1 MEMSPKIRASIFLAI
16 GLVVAGVAAARF
28 IRQWQAEPLFPS
40 PFVTKTIKL
49 SQYHPPLKGTH
60 GDTDVHIFESGVP
73 GGTLLIC
80 GGTHPNEPAAYM
92 AAVTI
97 LENLRVTSGRVILI
111 PRANNTGF
119 QHNDSQ
125 EAMPQRYHFET
136 PAGTRFFRHG
146 SRLTNPV
153 RQWPD
158 PSIYINPRGDYWPRM
173 QELFPDHA
181 VNNPGPGGQMIAG
194 VDSRNLNRVYPG
206 DPNGTLTEQIGHA
219 ILTLIIQEEV
229 DLAVDYHEASPEYPT
244 INVMVAHQRAQG
256 ITSWA
261 ELLLADDGIDI
272 STDSS
277 SLRLRG
283 LSHREWGDAA
293 DVLSVLFE
301 STNVVQGRLKGRT
314 HEDQI
319 TKGYDEAYIRVQ
331 MIQDQLNER
340 LEAKAR
346 ELEAQGRVVVE
357 RSRKILNVR
366 MPPEG
371 VPMEVRVGRH
381 VGATLRLVEAF
392 NDEHPDKFIELENLP
407 SYQDIKAKG
416 MGHYLHGPKGER
428 PAAAAPRGS
437 EQPGKPMEG

>member
-1 MEMSPKIRASIFLAI
+1 
-16 GLVVAGVAAARF
+16 
-28 IRQWQAEPLFPS
+28 
-40 PFVTKTIKL
+40 
-49 SQYHPPLKGTH
+49 
-60 GDTDVHIFESGVP
+60 
-73 GGTLLIC
+73 
-80 GGTHPNEPAAYM
+80 
-92 AAVTI
+92 
-97 LENLRVTSGRVILI
+97 
-111 PRANNTGF
+111 
-119 QHNDSQ
+119 
-125 EAMPQRYHFET
+125 
-136 PAGTRFFRHG
+136 
-146 SRLTNPV
+146 
-153 RQWPD
+153 
-158 PSIYINPRGDYWPRM
+158 
-173 QELFPDHA
+173 
-181 VNNPGPGGQMIAG
+181 
-194 VDSRNLNRVYPG
+194 
-206 DPNGTLTEQIGHA
+206 
-219 ILTLIIQEEV
+219 
-229 DLAVDYHEASPEYPT
+229 
-244 INVMVAHQRAQG
+244 MVAHQRAQG

-261 ELLLADDGIDI
+261 ELLLANDGIDI